1 MVNEDTSSALM
12 RLAAEVGHRT
22 PTGNIANTG
31 AHLLDVVPEHDN
43 QARRRLQILA
53 RLTADLARSV
63 SSHKGVTP

>member
-22 PTGNIANTG
+22 PTANTG